1 MAAAEKPGERGA
13 EGEERKETVGERRSA
28 MGGGGGGGGGAVAS
42 ALGWEG

>member
-1 MAAAEKPGERGA
+1 LAAAEERLGDRGA

-28 MGGGGGGGGGAVAS
+28 MGGGGGGGGVAS